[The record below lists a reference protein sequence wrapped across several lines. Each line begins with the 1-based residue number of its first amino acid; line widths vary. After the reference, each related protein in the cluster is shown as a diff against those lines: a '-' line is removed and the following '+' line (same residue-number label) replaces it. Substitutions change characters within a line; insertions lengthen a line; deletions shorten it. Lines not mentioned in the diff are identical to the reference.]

1 MSRLRFAVLLPFAFI
16 LGCSNR
22 VPTATVEL
30 IDTSLSIT
38 PRAEKAALH
47 ALQDQIDSMNR
58 GDVLILIPITGD
70 AENDAG
76 GRILRLR
83 APAAR
88 ESYDADLRRY
98 RDTARTQFTGW
109 VASVGAERY
118 RTDILGTLDSARQEI
133 DSLPTNSNRHLVI
146 VSDFLEDD
154 DQYRFVS
161 HPSLATPDRARAL
174 AVRLRSQHAFP
185 VQGISLCLGRLESID
200 FPSLAPQ
207 RKRAVQA
214 FWATYFAGQEHVP
227 DIQIDGMGML
237 AGADDTC
244 FGQAGKDARK

>member
-1 MSRLRFAVLLPFAFI
+1 MSRLRFAVLFPLAFI
-16 LGCSNR
+16 LGCSSR

-47 ALQDQIDSMNR
+47 AVQDQIGGMNR

-88 ESYDADLRRY
+88 ESYDADLRRF
-98 RDTARTQFTGW
+98 RDAARKQFTAW
-109 VASVGAERY
+109 VESVGAERY
-118 RTDILGTLDSARQEI
+118 RTDILGTLDAAQQEI
-133 DSLPTNSNRHLVI
+133 DSLPKDSNRRLVI

-154 DQYRFVS
+154 DRYRFRS
-161 HPSLATPDRARAL
+161 NPSLATPDRARAL
-174 AVRLRSQHAFP
+174 ATRLRVQRAFG
-185 VQGISLCLGRLESID
+185 VHGISLCLGRLESVD
-200 FPSLAPQ
+200 FLSLGTQ
-207 RKRAVQA
+207 RKEAVRA
-214 FWATYFAGQEHVP
+214 FWATYFAGQEHGP

-244 FGQAGKDARK
+244 FGQAEKDARK

>member
-1 MSRLRFAVLLPFAFI
+1 MSHLRFAVLLPFAFI

-30 IDTSLSIT
+30 IDTSFSIT

-47 ALQDQIDSMNR
+47 AVQDQIEGMNR

-83 APAAR
+83 APTAR

-109 VASVGAERY
+109 VASLGAERY

-174 AVRLRSQHAFP
+174 AVRLRSQHELP
-185 VQGISLCLGRLESID
+185 VHGVSLCLGRLESVD
-200 FPSLAPQ
+200 FPSLTPR
-207 RKRAVQA
+207 RKMAVQA
-214 FWATYFAGQEHVP
+214 FWETYFAAQEHGP
-227 DIQIDGMGML
+227 DIQIDGMGL
-237 AGADDTC
+237 LTGAAAACSGRAATD
-244 FGQAGKDARK
+244 AGK